1 MENLGVNGPL
11 LAAQSISCLLFVAL
25 VLGGAWLLSLIL
37 RRGGRGT
44 ADPSAD
50 LAARVADL
58 EAETAALRARVEAA
72 DSRASTSDDRRMSEG
87 P

>member
-11 LAAQSISCLLFVAL
+11 LAAQSISCLLFVSL
-25 VLGGAWLLSLIL
+25 VLAGAWLLSLVF
-37 RRGGRGT
+37 RRGGRG
-44 ADPSAD
+44 AAEPSAD

-72 DSRASTSDDRRMSEG
+72 ERGDAAEVPPSSEAAS
-87 P
+87 